1 MKDISGERLNEIRW
15 NKFIYES
22 MKDIKYSITFK
33 LHFFLKNILKQQ
45 NSIYSTWY
53 ITYDITID
61 DIKSCLDIFQY

>member
-1 MKDISGERLNEIRW
+1 
-15 NKFIYES
+15 